1 MSIQTKNKLL
11 RLQCQT
17 NTKTNNDNLDNKIV
31 SFFGIDKDLFQ
42 ELYNE
47 IGSNDLFY
55 KTLIAY
61 YVRNGLTKTQ
71 LQETIKDDSINNIAI
86 LLNRLNKNYLKRN

>member
-31 SFFGIDKDLFQ
+31 SFFGIDKEVFQ
-42 ELYNE
+42 EFYNE
-47 IGSNDLFY
+47 FGSNEMFY
-55 KTLIAY
+55 KTIIAY
-61 YVRNGLTKTQ
+61 YIRNGLTKTL
-71 LQETIKDDSINNIAI
+71 LQQTIKDNNNINSIAL
-86 LLNRLNKNYLKRN
+86 LLNRLNKLITD